1 MGVKSLAL
9 KFWVKKA
16 SVSQFG
22 ITEAYELLMFC
33 IHDADVIICMHV
45 FILMPFTS
53 CMILACSTLTAG
65 MFLKALTTI
74 VHTDF
79 ASDALSACGLR
90 LV

>member
-1 MGVKSLAL
+1 MGVKSLVL

-22 ITEAYELLMFC
+22 ITEAYESLMFC
-33 IHDADVIICMHV
+33 IQDADVKIYMHV

-53 CMILACSTLTAG
+53 CMLLACSTLTAG

-79 ASDALSACGLR
+79 ASDALSACGLP